1 MASSYKPSYSGVG
14 DMLRSGFLQAD
25 MHARA
30 ERVAA
35 AAIADASQ
43 YFDPDD
49 PDGIHYSESFEVSSG
64 VKHGKTSRAYGRVRN
79 TDDETAIAN
88 EFGNKNTPERAI
100 LRKALN
106 AAG

>member
-1 MASSYKPSYSGVG
+1 MASTYKPSYSGVG
-14 DMLRSGFLQAD
+14 EMLRSGFLQAD

-35 AAIADASQ
+35 AAIADAP
-43 YFDPDD
+43 FDPDD
-49 PDGIHYSESFEVSSG
+49 PDGQHYRDAFTVTSG
-64 VKHGKTSRAYGRVRN
+64 IKHAKTARAYGRVSN
-79 TDDETAIAN
+79 SDQAAVAV
-88 EFGNKNTPERAI
+88 EFGNKNTPEHGT

>member
-1 MASSYKPSYSGVG
+1 MASTYKPSYSGVG
-14 DMLRSGFLQAD
+14 EMLRSGFLQAD

-35 AAIADASQ
+35 AAIASAP
-43 YFDPDD
+43 FDPFD
-49 PDGIHYSESFEVSSG
+49 PDGIHYKDAFEVSSG
-64 VKHGKTSRAYGRVRN
+64 VRRHKTTRAYGRVSN
-79 TDDETAIAN
+79 SDQAAVAV
-88 EFGNKNTPERAI
+88 EFGNKNTPEHAT